1 VPWPRSERGDRLGY
15 VKLAPLFVD
24 YISTQIVSGL
34 VRDGVIQVAD
44 PDSAADTVARA
55 FAADLMVE
63 DRLNEEVRE
72 ILKTHSDEMT
82 RRGVQYHE
90 MFKMIKAELV
100 RKRKLI
106 L

>member
-1 VPWPRSERGDRLGY
+1 MEH
-15 VKLAPLFVD
+15 
-24 YISTQIVSGL
+24 ISGQIVRGL
-34 VRDGVIQVAD
+34 VQEGAIRAEEPVAAI
-44 PDSAADTVARA
+44 SAVRNA
-55 FAADLMVE
+55 FSEDLMVE

-72 ILKTHSDEMT
+72 ILRSHSDAMT
-82 RRGVQYHE
+82 RGGVQYHE

>member
-1 VPWPRSERGDRLGY
+1 
-15 VKLAPLFVD
+15 VKLAPVFVD
-24 YISTQIVSGL
+24 YISMQIVEGL
-34 VRDGVIQVAD
+34 LRDGVIQVAD
-44 PDSAADTVARA
+44 PDSATVMVARA
-55 FAADLMVE
+55 FADDLMVE

-72 ILKTHSDEMT
+72 ILRTHSDEMT
-82 RRGVQYHE
+82 RRGIQYHD

>member
-1 VPWPRSERGDRLGY
+1 MRLSPA
-15 VKLAPLFVD
+15 LVD
-24 YISTQIVSGL
+24 HISDQIVAGL
-34 VRDGVIQVAD
+34 ERDGAIRTED
-44 PDSAADTVARA
+44 PGSAGQTVARA
-55 FAADLMVE
+55 FAGDLMVE